1 MTPLI
6 VNGLK
11 YRCPDCWDDVSTR
24 LFQRIVTE
32 WEPELPIKERN
43 RVKLFSILSGADF
56 ETILEQDDPMTE
68 ALIYWCI
75 NFVYVSDL
83 RRIPM
88 PDIIE
93 LGDRTVLIP
102 KDVGNLTSGQNIIV
116 RQAMESVPD
125 SNQVMSR
132 VAAVY
137 LQRHYNAERKGDE
150 LILPRFRADQ
160 VDKIEAMILDMPIA
174 KIYPIG
180 FFFSKKLTNYGT
192 WWQKLCYRIRLLK
205 TRSARLSPS

>member
-32 WEPELPIKERN
+32 WEPEKPIAERN

-56 ETILEQDDPMTE
+56 ETIMDQEDPMTE

-83 RRIPM
+83 RRITM
-88 PDIIE
+88 PDVIE
-93 LGDRTVLIP
+93 LGDRTVTIP

-125 SNQVMSR
+125 SNSVMSR
-132 VAAVY
+132 VAAAY
-137 LQRHYNAERKGDE
+137 LQRHYNAEMKGDE
-150 LILPRFRADQ
+150 LILPRFRAEQ
-160 VDKIEAMILDMPIA
+160 VDKIEAMILDMPIT

-192 WWQKLCYRIRLLK
+192 WWQKLWYRIRLLK
-205 TRSARLSPS
+205 TRSARVSLS